1 MTWQKPSAD
10 LTSRLKSKAHDAALS
25 RAILAARAQADLPES
40 QKQSL
45 EQIAGGHQVS
55 PETLRCRLA
64 GTKSRTEARQ
74 AQQALSV
81 SQEEVLTG
89 WIKYCGF
96 QGIPLSKSAI
106 QKQAELIAGRKIGCN
121 WVAQFALRHQD
132 LAPKWTRKLEA
143 CRAQALNKSNV
154 QGFYDTYQQLREQ
167 YSIPDEMVWNADE
180 KGAALNENQCIRAL
194 VDRDQKTVHRIGSSN
209 CEMVTII
216 ECVSAAGGALQP
228 MVIFKGQRLMSY
240 WFEPGANPSGAMY
253 VLPLQTCTENH

>member
-25 RAILAARAQADLPES
+25 RAILAAQAQADLPES

-55 PETLRCRLA
+55 PETLRRRLA
-64 GTKSRTEARQ
+64 GTKSRTDARQ

-96 QGIPLSKSAI
+96 RGIPLSKSAI

-121 WVAQFALRHQD
+121 WVARFALQHQD

-154 QGFYDTYQQLREQ
+154 QGFYDTYQQL
-167 YSIPDEMVWNADE
+167 
-180 KGAALNENQCIRAL
+180 
-194 VDRDQKTVHRIGSSN
+194 
-209 CEMVTII
+209 
-216 ECVSAAGGALQP
+216 
-228 MVIFKGQRLMSY
+228 
-240 WFEPGANPSGAMY
+240 
-253 VLPLQTCTENH
+253 